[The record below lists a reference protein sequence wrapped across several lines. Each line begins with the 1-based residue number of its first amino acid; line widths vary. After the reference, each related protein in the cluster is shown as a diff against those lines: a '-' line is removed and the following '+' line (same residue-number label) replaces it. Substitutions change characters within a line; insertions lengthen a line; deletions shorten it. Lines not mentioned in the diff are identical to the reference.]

1 MHVLIIGR
9 IVFWAQL
16 GPKINIWSI
25 YHAYLSPKPKQSM
38 KIKLKDKYKKI
49 KNIWMKN
56 PKIFIISYN
65 KSKKIQ
71 YL

>member
-1 MHVLIIGR
+1 
-9 IVFWAQL
+9 
-16 GPKINIWSI
+16 
-25 YHAYLSPKPKQSM
+25 M
-38 KIKLKDKYKKI
+38 KIKVKDKYIKI

-56 PKIFIISYN
+56 PKIFIIAFN

>member
-1 MHVLIIGR
+1 
-9 IVFWAQL
+9 
-16 GPKINIWSI
+16 
-25 YHAYLSPKPKQSM
+25 M

-49 KNIWMKN
+49 KKNIWMKN
-56 PKIFIISYN
+56 PKIFIIAFN

>member
-1 MHVLIIGR
+1 
-9 IVFWAQL
+9 
-16 GPKINIWSI
+16 
-25 YHAYLSPKPKQSM
+25 M
-38 KIKLKDKYKKI
+38 KIKLKDK

-56 PKIFIISYN
+56 PKNFILVYN

>member
-1 MHVLIIGR
+1 
-9 IVFWAQL
+9 
-16 GPKINIWSI
+16 
-25 YHAYLSPKPKQSM
+25 M
-38 KIKLKDKYKKI
+38 KIKLKDKYKEI

-56 PKIFIISYN
+56 PKIFIIAYN

>member
-1 MHVLIIGR
+1 M
-9 IVFWAQL
+9 
-16 GPKINIWSI
+16 K
-25 YHAYLSPKPKQSM
+25 KM
-38 KIKLKDKYKKI
+38 KIKLKDKYKEI

-56 PKIFIISYN
+56 PKNFIFAYN